1 MSNRIKIQR
10 AGSGIITAL
19 ACAVLLGG
27 CSLKTEKLGD
37 LSPFGAK
44 GLNGV
49 TMEET
54 FTESDRKLKNPNRG
68 FYQLYEFLITDE
80 GMDYRELIENWYPEI
95 SDISLMFIQINLQS
109 YQKGEISQEGLDHIE
124 ELLTVL
130 ETYEKQLIIR
140 FVYDR
145 KGTVKESEPE
155 SLETILKHMEQLE
168 NTLKKHYKQIFIVQG
183 VFTGNWGEMN
193 GSIHDT
199 EENWRVLAEKL
210 AQVTDHST
218 YLGVRTPAQWR
229 SLISADQ
236 VPEGE
241 LSYKPEEFGMEGYSC
256 KNPLW
261 GRLGLFNDG
270 MLGSESDYGTYGTG
284 SAAESGWTEKWRRE
298 DELAFQ
304 KELCRL
310 APNGG
315 ETIVDNPY
323 NDLPDALKDL
333 SAMHVTYLNK
343 WHDSAVLK
351 KWSDTVI
358 EEDGCFNGTDGYTY
372 VERHLGY
379 RLLIDS
385 VQLNYKRRGSRLLVN
400 VKMRNVGFAPIYRK
414 PELKLLIR
422 KEESEEA
429 PLIYPMEGQL
439 CCLEGGE
446 EADTVLSLRKE
457 ISLEQLSEGKYGIYF
472 AVMDSFSQTHIKL
485 ANEQNEKEYG
495 YCLGFIQ
502 LSR

>member
-1 MSNRIKIQR
+1 MQK
-10 AGSGIITAL
+10 AGGGIIAAL
-19 ACAVLLGG
+19 ACGVLLGG
-27 CSLKTEKLGD
+27 CSLKTEKLEE
-37 LSPFGAK
+37 LIPFGAK

-49 TMEET
+49 TIEET
-54 FTESDRKLKNPNRG
+54 FTESDRKLNNPNRG

-80 GMDYRELIENWYPEI
+80 GMDYREFIENWYPEI

-109 YQKGEISQEGLDHIE
+109 YPKGEISQKGLDNIE

-130 ETYEKQLIIR
+130 ETYEKQLILR

-145 KGTVKESEPE
+145 KGKVKESEPE
-155 SLETILKHMEQLE
+155 SLEIILKHMEQLE
-168 NTLKKHYKQIFIVQG
+168 DTLKKHHKQIFIVQG

-193 GSIHDT
+193 GSRHDT
-199 EENWRVLAEKL
+199 EENWRVLAGKL
-210 AQVTDHST
+210 EQVTDHST

-236 VPEGE
+236 IPEGE
-241 LSYKPEEFGMEGYSC
+241 LPYKPEEFGMEGYSHVS
-256 KNPLW
+256 PLW

-270 MLGSESDYGTYGTG
+270 MLGSESDYGTYGNR
-284 SAAESGWTEKWRRE
+284 SASDSSWTEGWNRE

-304 KELCRL
+304 KELCRV

-323 NDLPDALKDL
+323 NDLPDALRDL

-343 WHDSAVLK
+343 WHDEAVLK
-351 KWSDTVI
+351 KWSDTVMK
-358 EEDGCFNGTDGYTY
+358 EDGCFNGMDGYTY

-379 RLLIDS
+379 RLLIDR
-385 VQLNYKRRGSRLLVN
+385 VQLNYKRRGARLQVN
-400 VKMRNVGFAPIYRK
+400 IKMRNVGFAPIYRN

-422 KEESEEA
+422 KEGSEEA
-429 PLIYPMEGQL
+429 PQVYPIEGRL
-439 CCLEGGE
+439 CCLAGGE
-446 EADTVLSLRKE
+446 EAETVLSLRKE
-457 ISLEQLSEGKYGIYF
+457 ISLEQLSEGRYGIYF
-472 AVMDSFSQTHIKL
+472 TLVDPSSQTHIKL
-485 ANEQNEKEYG
+485 ANQQNEEEYG
-495 YCLGFIQ
+495 YCLGFVQ